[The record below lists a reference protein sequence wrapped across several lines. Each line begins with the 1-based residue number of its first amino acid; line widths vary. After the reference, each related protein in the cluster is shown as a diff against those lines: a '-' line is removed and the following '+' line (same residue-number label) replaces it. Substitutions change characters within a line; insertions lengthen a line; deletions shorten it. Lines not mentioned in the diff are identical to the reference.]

1 MLMGVDSSLTTVQF
15 CRVFT
20 VSDIILVPLPSL
32 RVHLSIIDSLS
43 WNEARR
49 VSRYIHIFRARI
61 HRDSALLLRVHGH
74 VLFSLLVIPLRSS

>member
-1 MLMGVDSSLTTVQF
+1 MGVDSSLTTVQF

-20 VSDIILVPLPSL
+20 VSDIILVPLPSTL

-43 WNEARR
+43 WNEAPR
-49 VSRYIHIFRARI
+49 VSRYIHIFCARI